1 MIQTADTSP
10 DNLLFTASRP
20 CTSPI
25 QRTAVATYQKFGK
38 CIFAGV
44 FTLFGCG
51 FIRNFTFTGTPCKFL
66 LNTVERVPINDW
78 RMMVCHQIHG
88 TFAIVFHNL
97 FGNAVSSKCF
107 LQKHIAHIFFIFQ
120 NAFDVGFAP
129 DLIAHGSQFPFR
141 FKSIL
146 YSCEAQSVQK

>member
-20 CTSPI
+20 CTPTI
-25 QRTAVATYQKFGK
+25 WRAAIATYQKFGK
-38 CIFAGV
+38 RV
-44 FTLFGCG
+44 FTGIFSLLGSR
-51 FIRNFTFTGTPCKFL
+51 FIADFTLTGTPCKFL

-78 RMMVCHQIHG
+78 RMMFCHQIHG
-88 TFAIVFHNL
+88 TFTVIFHNL

-146 YSCEAQSVQK
+146 YPCEAQSVQK